1 MSLALRQVHFIEN
14 YHSGVLDLEQEV
26 SESIAN
32 GRSLPFTCE
41 KRVELVVLVYIRD
54 EYITQFRGD

>member
-26 SESIAN
+26 SERIA
-32 GRSLPFTCE
+32 GISLPVKKGLNWLCWG
-41 KRVELVVLVYIRD
+41 I
-54 EYITQFRGD
+54 